1 MTAATP
7 SQVKDGLKARLQTI
21 SGLRCYDYQPDQV
34 NPPFA
39 FPTLNQIRYHATAM
53 GSGGVE
59 MDFDITLV
67 LSRQSERVAQDQID
81 AYTAYDGAQSVRAAI
96 EADRTLGGV
105 VDDCVV
111 REAGTITNIDA
122 NDTLYLT
129 VDFRVTV
136 YA

>member
-1 MTAATP
+1 MPATP
-7 SQVKDGLKARLQTI
+7 SQAKDGLKARLATI

-39 FPTLNQIRYHATAM
+39 FPTLEEIRYHATAM
-53 GSGGVE
+53 GTGGVE
-59 MDFDITLV
+59 MDFTINLI
-67 LSRQSERVAQDQID
+67 LSRQSERVAQDEID
-81 AYTAYDGAQSVRAAI
+81 KYTAFIGTQSVRAAI
-96 EADRTLGGV
+96 EGDRTLGGV

-111 REAGTITNIDA
+111 RQAGNISNIDA
-122 NDTLYLT
+122 NDTLYVA

>member
-1 MTAATP
+1 MPATP
-7 SQVKDGLKARLQTI
+7 SQAKDGLKARLATI

-39 FPTLNQIRYHATAM
+39 FPTLEEIRYHATAM
-53 GSGGVE
+53 GTGGVE
-59 MDFDITLV
+59 MDFTINLI
-67 LSRQSERVAQDQID
+67 LSRQSERVAQDEID
-81 AYTAYDGAQSVRAAI
+81 KYTAFSGAQSVRAAI
-96 EADRTLGGV
+96 EGDRTLGGV

-111 REAGTITNIDA
+111 RQAGNISNIDA
-122 NDTLYLT
+122 NDTLYVA